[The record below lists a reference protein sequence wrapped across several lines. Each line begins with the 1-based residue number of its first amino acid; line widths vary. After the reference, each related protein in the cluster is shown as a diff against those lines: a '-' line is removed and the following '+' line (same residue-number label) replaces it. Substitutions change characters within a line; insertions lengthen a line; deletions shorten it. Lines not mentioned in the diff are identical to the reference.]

1 MERVYTCDEIAERY
15 GVKIGTVYKWIRDG
29 AMDAIRIGKA
39 YRIKESAVL
48 EFEERN
54 NTRK

>member
-1 MERVYTCDEIAERY
+1 MDKVYTCNEIAERY
-15 GVKIGTVYKWIRDG
+15 GVKISTVYKWIRDG
-29 AMDAIRIGKA
+29 AMEAIRIGKA
-39 YRIKESAVL
+39 YRVKESAVL

>member
-1 MERVYTCDEIAERY
+1 MERIYTCEEIAERY
-15 GVKIGTVYKWIRDG
+15 GVKIHTIYKWIKDG
-29 AMDAIRIGKA
+29 AMQAIRIGKA
-39 YRIKESAVL
+39 YRVKESAVL